1 MTLPTFQTAST
12 DLAICELLR
21 IRPIF

>member
-12 DLAICELLR
+12 DLAICELFR